1 MIVRP
6 ANLISAIMALFAFLG
21 IVPDGF
27 AVDTRPNIV
36 FLFCDDQRAD
46 TIAALGNSQIVTPNL
61 DRLVKRGVSFH
72 RAYMQGGLHGATCIP
87 SRAMLLSGRP
97 LWRIDES
104 LMRDETWPASF
115 GKSGYATFVTGKWH
129 NGPNSIAKSFQT
141 ARGIFSGGMTNPMQA
156 PLSDLVEGKL
166 SPARI
171 ASKHACEVFADE
183 AIDFISQHPANPFLC
198 YVAFDGPHDPHIV
211 PGDFPIHYDAAKVPL
226 PPNYLPFHP
235 WDNGE
240 MTVRDEL
247 LLPWPRTREAVRMM
261 NAEYYRYVS
270 FLDVQIGRILDV
282 VDALPKGRDTY
293 IVFTADSGV
302 ARGSHGLIGKQNV
315 YEHSV
320 GVPLIIS
327 GPGIPADQQTDA
339 MCYLFDVLPTLG
351 QLCQI
356 PAPVTSEG
364 IEFTAT
370 LRNPSIPARNRLVF
384 GYRDLQRAIR
394 DERWKLIRYPH
405 IDRTSLFDL
414 KNDPDER
421 VNLITQPEY
430 AARAVELLTAM
441 ESELKSFGDKAELTV
456 SNPRPA
462 EWTPPVG
469 ELK

>member
-1 MIVRP
+1 M
-6 ANLISAIMALFAFLG
+6 
-21 IVPDGF
+21 
-27 AVDTRPNIV
+27 
-36 FLFCDDQRAD
+36 
-46 TIAALGNSQIVTPNL
+46 GNSQILTPNL

-156 PLSDLVEGKL
+156 PLSDVVAGKL
-166 SPARI
+166 SPVRI

-183 AIDFISQHPANPFLC
+183 AIDFIRQHSANPFLC

-261 NAEYYRYVS
+261 NADYYRYVS
-270 FLDVQIGRILDV
+270 FLDAQIGRILDV

-320 GVPLIIS
+320 RVPLIMS
-327 GPGIPADQQTDA
+327 GPGIPADQRTDA

-356 PAPVTSEG
+356 QAPETSEG

-370 LRNPSIPARNRLVF
+370 LQNPSIPARNRLVF

-430 AARAVELLTAM
+430 AARAVELLAAM

-456 SNPRPA
+456 SNPMPA